1 MALERIQKIL
11 AKAGIASRREAER
24 MILEGRIR
32 VNGKVVDTLGF
43 KADPSKD
50 HIRVDGKRIGHFDPK
65 ITLMLNKPRGVVST
79 VRDPEGRKTVMDLL
93 QRVRK
98 RVFPIGR
105 LDIDAE
111 GLLLLTNDGDL
122 AYLLS
127 HPKFSVPKTY
137 LVKVSGFPEERV
149 LSRLKRGVTLEGGK
163 AKAESI
169 FMLRQA
175 ETNCWHRVVVT
186 EGRTHLIK
194 RMMAAVGHPVLK
206 LKRIGFGPI
215 RLNDLPSG
223 QLRYL
228 TPEETAKL
236 RTSGSAVT
244 IRRLSPHAED

>member
-11 AKAGIASRREAER
+11 AKAGVASRREAER

-50 HIRVDGKRIGHFDPK
+50 HIRVDGKRIFHFEPK
-65 ITLMLNKPRGVVST
+65 VTLVLNKPRGVVCT
-79 VRDPEGRKTVMDLL
+79 VRDPEGRKTVMDIL
-93 QRVRK
+93 QKVKK
-98 RVFPIGR
+98 RVYPIGR
-105 LDIDAE
+105 LDYDAE

-137 LVKVSGFPEERV
+137 LVKVSGLLEEKV
-149 LSRLKRGVTLEGGK
+149 LSRLKRGVVLEEGK

-169 FMLRQA
+169 FMLRQT
-175 ETNCWHRVVVT
+175 EKNCWLRVVVT
-186 EGRTHLIK
+186 EGRHHLIK
-194 RMMAAVGHPVLK
+194 RMMAAIGHPVLK

-215 RLNDLPSG
+215 RLGDLPVG

-236 RTSGSAVT
+236 TTMGS
-244 IRRLSPHAED
+244 